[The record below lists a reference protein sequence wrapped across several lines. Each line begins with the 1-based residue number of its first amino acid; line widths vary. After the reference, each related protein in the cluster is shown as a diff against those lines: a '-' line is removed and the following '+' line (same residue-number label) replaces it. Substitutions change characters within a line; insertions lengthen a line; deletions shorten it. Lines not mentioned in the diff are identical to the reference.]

1 MMGVSAKNLLI
12 GCDVTFICHSYNTS
26 QKSDEALVSGSKSI
40 WVILFQSYSSLLLTR
55 PQHTQGQD
63 FGQKISLGSK
73 VLVKSLVF
81 LIRPAAF
88 DDKGKWQPL
97 PQRMAT
103 EGN

>member
-1 MMGVSAKNLLI
+1 MGVSAKNVLI

-55 PQHTQGQD
+55 LQDIQGQ
-63 FGQKISLGSK
+63 GIEPTQ
-73 VLVKSLVF
+73 VF

-88 DDKGKWQPL
+88 DDKG
-97 PQRMAT
+97 R
-103 EGN
+103 